1 MMSTV
6 EILGIPGQQLPH
18 KGGYALFAAAKQ
30 QVNVVAHEDPGVYS
44 TAALTNVATE
54 AIKKENFVLV
64 ILKNGRSVDPTHYN
78 VVQGTRD
85 V

>member
-1 MMSTV
+1 MVPTV
-6 EILGIPGQQLPH
+6 EILSIPGQQLPH

-30 QVNVVAHEDPGVYS
+30 QVNVVVHEDPGVYS
-44 TAALTNVATE
+44 TAALTDVATE

-64 ILKNGRSVDPTHYN
+64 ILKNGRSVDPTNYD